1 MPRSFNGSATT
12 IVTTDSLL
20 LAVEDC
26 ETGIAMTY
34 LPRLFSLRVMF
45 LCASLTVATVSFGAT
60 DQQVVDAQYP
70 SFLLTKCV
78 DRVPDAVIT
87 KFSSF
92 ARADLD
98 GTGANY
104 LVAAYSNG
112 YCGAVRAIKVAGGV
126 VTGIVDAPSAL
137 LFQGGQTTIT
147 ARDLDGDGRAE
158 VIATFNERN
167 GADYWILKWRNGVLE
182 PFQPTRKDRHGNIS
196 TILREPIID
205 DIDGDG
211 IAEIAVL
218 TPSGRYPYTVY
229 YLRNGSW
236 TTGTP
241 AVFSAHC
248 TRTTGDPDDLVFQFG
263 ADRLDDAY
271 DLMISN
277 GRANGDGAVT
287 SAVVTLN
294 GVVLFRQDDFTH
306 AARVLTAPVHL
317 KTENLLLVSL
327 DGKPSTEL
335 TVTVRP
341 SGPVQQ

>member
-1 MPRSFNGSATT
+1 MP
-12 IVTTDSLL
+12 
-20 LAVEDC
+20 
-26 ETGIAMTY
+26 Y
-34 LPRLFSLRVMF
+34 LPRLFFFRSSL
-45 LCASLTVATVSFGAT
+45 LCAALTVATVSFGAT
-60 DQQVVDAQYP
+60 DQQIVDAQYP
-70 SFLLTKCV
+70 SFLLTKCL
-78 DRVPDAVIT
+78 DRVPDPVPT

-98 GTGANY
+98 GSGANY
-104 LVAAYSNG
+104 IVAAYSNG

-126 VTGIVDAPSAL
+126 VTGVVDAPPAL
-137 LFQGGQTTIT
+137 LLQGGWTTIT

-158 VIATFNERN
+158 IIATFNERK

-182 PFQPTRKDRHGNIS
+182 PFQPTWKDRHGNIS

-218 TPSGRYPYTVY
+218 TPSAQYPFTVY
-229 YLRNGSW
+229 YLRDGSW
-236 TTGTP
+236 TKGTP

-248 TRTTGDPDDLVFQFG
+248 TRTTGDPDDMVFQFG

-271 DLMISN
+271 DLVISN

-306 AARVLTAPVHL
+306 AARVLTKPIHL
-317 KTENLLLVSL
+317 KSENLLLVSL
-327 DGKPSTEL
+327 DGKPGTEL

-341 SGPVQQ
+341 SGPVHQ